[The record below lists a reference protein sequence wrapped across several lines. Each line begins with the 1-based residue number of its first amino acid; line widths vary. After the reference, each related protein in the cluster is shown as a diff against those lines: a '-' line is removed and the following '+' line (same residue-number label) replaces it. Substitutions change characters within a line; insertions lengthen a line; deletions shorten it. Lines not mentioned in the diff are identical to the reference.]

1 MGIVFYRAIAKRS
14 KGAVYHRNLMVAAI
28 LFIFC
33 FVLPGG
39 AWMQHN
45 AEVDGEYR
53 ITDMRRAA
61 YGLGSTLGVSLPY
74 SRSHELEADKLGLIY
89 MARAGYDPRRT
100 LVFWERMMQN
110 QRAGILPEF
119 LSTHPAHQ
127 SRIASLKANMEW
139 AMAEYDAT
147 RPLEDF

>member
-1 MGIVFYRAIAKRS
+1 
-14 KGAVYHRNLMVAAI
+14 
-28 LFIFC
+28 
-33 FVLPGG
+33 
-39 AWMQHN
+39 
-45 AEVDGEYR
+45 
-53 ITDMRRAA
+53 
-61 YGLGSTLGVSLPY
+61 
-74 SRSHELEADKLGLIY
+74 

-127 SRIASLKANMEW
+127 SRNASLKANMEW